1 MSDATS
7 IATGPIKS
15 AAAYTDI
22 AAKVSAF
29 LQAARNAA
37 ADGLTWREFGELLV
51 ALLRVSIDT
60 LDHVRTIGGAEKK
73 AIVLEAVASLFD
85 LVADKAVPTAAYP
98 LWFVARPAVRSL
110 VLALASGAVEQ
121 VLPLLRAA

>member
-1 MSDATS
+1 MTTGS
-7 IATGPIKS
+7 IANGPLAS
-15 AAAYTDI
+15 AGNYADI

-29 LQAARNAA
+29 LQSAKAAA

-60 LDHVRTIGGAEKK
+60 LDHVRGLSGADKK

-98 LWFVARPAVRSL
+98 LWFVARPAVRSF

>member
-1 MSDATS
+1 MTTGS
-7 IATGPIKS
+7 IAS
-15 AAAYTDI
+15 APLASAGNYVDI
-22 AAKVSAF
+22 AGKVSAF
-29 LQAARNAA
+29 LQSAKAAA

-51 ALLRVSIDT
+51 ALLRVSIDA
-60 LDHVRTIGGAEKK
+60 LDHYTGLDGAEKK
-73 AIVLEAVASLFD
+73 AVVLEAVASLFD

-98 LWFVARPAVRSL
+98 LWFVARPTVRSL